1 MSDTVL
7 IALIVA
13 VAVGVVLYIF
23 RGQLSK
29 FVLKFGKEGLET
41 ELTTHSPQDT
51 SAPSQAVS
59 SAAPRPSVIVR
70 GNIQE
75 GADHVIDV
83 RRDNVEVI
91 ENLQEGERQ
100 EISVGPDES

>member
-29 FVLKFGKEGLET
+29 FVLKIGGLET

-91 ENLQEGERQ
+91 ENLQEGDRQ
-100 EISVGPDES
+100 EISIGPDGS